1 MSDNRREI
9 RMNQR
14 TWTAGLAVGAL
25 LMFTTPAWSGER
37 KAETHLTMD
46 QLPAAVKAT
55 IEKESAGA
63 KVEEVEKETE
73 HGKTFY
79 EAEIVKRGRESFVH
93 VSEDGKVLKRETEQQ
108 ERKTEGAEKE
118 EKGETHHR

>member
-1 MSDNRREI
+1 
-9 RMNQR
+9 MNQR